1 VFLTWQTSAKRLT
14 KEFEVNASV
23 WILNLVILAAVLFSD
38 LGLRNVGRMRLLR
51 PFITAAAVV
60 PFFIK
65 GVAVSGNGLALEL
78 AGAVAGLALGVL
90 AAALIRVR
98 YDAQAGQ
105 AVSHAGLPYAL
116 VWVVVVGA
124 RLYFAY
130 GADHV
135 FGASLGAWMQTS
147 QITVGALTDS
157 LIFLSIAML
166 LARTGILAIKAR
178 SATARGR
185 QAVVATDL
193 TGMRHAVS
201 AR

>member
-1 VFLTWQTSAKRLT
+1 MRSESIQATHATADS
-14 KEFEVNASV
+14 ASV
-23 WILNLVILAAVLFSD
+23 TAVLLSD
-38 LGLRNVGRMRLLR
+38 LGQRKVGRMRLLR

-60 PFFIK
+60 PFFIQ

-78 AGAVAGLALGVL
+78 AGAAAGLALGVL

-98 YDAQAGQ
+98 YDAQGGQ

-124 RLYFAY
+124 RLFFDY
-130 GADHV
+130 GAHHV

-147 QITVGALTDS
+147 QITLGALTDS

-166 LARTGILAIKAR
+166 LARTGILAVKAR
-178 SATARGR
+178 SATARGL
-185 QAVVATDL
+185 QAVGPADL
-193 TGMRHAVS
+193 TGVRHTVS

>member
-1 VFLTWQTSAKRLT
+1 MD
-14 KEFEVNASV
+14 ASV

-38 LGLRNVGRMRLLR
+38 LGQRQVGRMRLLR

-65 GVAVSGNGLALEL
+65 GVAVSGNGLALEI

-90 AAALIRVR
+90 AAALIRAR
-98 YDAQAGQ
+98 YDAQADQ
-105 AVSHAGLPYAL
+105 AVSHAALPYAL
-116 VWVVVVGA
+116 VWIAVVGA

-130 GADHV
+130 GANHV
-135 FGASLGAWMQTS
+135 FGASLGAWMQS
-147 QITVGALTDS
+147 SHISVGALTDS

-166 LARTGILAIKAR
+166 LARTGILAVKAR
-178 SATARGR
+178 AATARGR
-185 QAVVATDL
+185 QALVPAAL
-193 TGMRHAVS
+193 TGAPTALTGARRAVS

>member
-1 VFLTWQTSAKRLT
+1 MD
-14 KEFEVNASV
+14 ASV

-38 LGLRNVGRMRLLR
+38 LGQRKVGRMRLLR

-78 AGAVAGLALGVL
+78 AGAAAGLALGVL
-90 AAALIRVR
+90 AATLIRVR

-130 GADHV
+130 GASHV

-185 QAVVATDL
+185 RAVRPADL